1 MDSCGCAEYY
11 GDVLKGDKNE
21 NQNNER
27 AEVKRMSFYD
37 GVRWE
42 EMQENMESNKAN
54 NQVEI
59 IKEGKLPEE
68 EKYLFK
74 CSRCGCE
81 FRTMQKYCTIDVG
94 QFQQEMNFTYNCP
107 CCGKICVG
115 DPANDRQL

>member
-1 MDSCGCAEYY
+1 MI
-11 GDVLKGDKNE
+11 
-21 NQNNER
+21 
-27 AEVKRMSFYD
+27 FYD
-37 GVRWE
+37 GVGWE
-42 EMQENMESNKAN
+42 EMLENMASRKVN
-54 NQVEI
+54 NRVDIPGVEI
-59 IKEGKLPEE
+59 IKEGKLPGEK
-68 EKYLFK
+68 KYLFK